1 MSTLRT
7 NVIVVAL
14 LISGSAN
21 AEMCD
26 MQHHCYPE
34 QPYYDIHGNKIPP
47 PAPQYP
53 QPKPLPIPNNITVQ
67 PTINSNICKLAKIRV
82 APEAPQTI
90 VEICTMSDEEERM
103 YRERQ
108 RELQVSIPRFGDY

>member
-1 MSTLRT
+1 VKSSLIILT
-7 NVIVVAL
+7 L
-14 LISGSAN
+14 LISGSAK

-26 MQHHCYPE
+26 FEKHCYPE
-34 QPYYDIHGNKIPP
+34 QPYYDLNGNKIPP
-47 PAPQYP
+47 PAPQYLK
-53 QPKPLPIPNNITVQ
+53 PKPIPIPNQITVQ

-90 VEICTMSDEEERM
+90 VEICTMSDEEEHM

-108 RELQVSIPRFGDY
+108 KENQALIPRIGEY